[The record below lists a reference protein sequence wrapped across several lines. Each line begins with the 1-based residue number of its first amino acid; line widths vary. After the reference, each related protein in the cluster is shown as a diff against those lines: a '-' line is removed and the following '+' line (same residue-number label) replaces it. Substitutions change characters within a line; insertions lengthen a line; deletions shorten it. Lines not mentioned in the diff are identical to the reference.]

1 MPQALTIDSEIL
13 QDMDLLISSTDHKK
27 VTDGLLSPLQ
37 FRRYL
42 KQAETIR
49 DVARKYLIKAIIQL
63 NYDRD
68 LEKAEQLFAQSIK
81 LDPYCLT
88 AWTHYPSHLSD
99 RGFTKRAYE
108 HFKNAI
114 DVVPTAGTLRNLG
127 TQAIQVRD
135 CENAMRAATM
145 LRKMYSDDQ
154 ANLRFA
160 NEYAEFCD
168 MVDTDTNRL
177 GLDKRR
183 VCDILINAQDFI
195 GTLGYSIVSSSHH
208 FDSFRDEI
216 FVKYRI
222 KDASSSVIAGL
233 NFKIAE
239 FMVENDYDDSGL
251 SLVVVLH

>member
-13 QDMDLLISSTDHKK
+13 QDMDLLISSTVHKK
-27 VTDGLLSPLQ
+27 VTDGLLSPME

-42 KQAETIR
+42 KQAETIH

-68 LEKAEQLFAQSIK
+68 FEKAEQLFAQSIK
-81 LDPYCLT
+81 LDRFSIT
-88 AWTHYPSHLSD
+88 AWTHYPAHLSE
-99 RGFTKRAYE
+99 RGFSKLAYE
-108 HFKNAI
+108 HFKTAI
-114 DVVPTAGTLRNLG
+114 EVVPATGTLRNLG
-127 TQAIQVRD
+127 IQAIQVRD
-135 CENAMRAATM
+135 CEYAMRAATM

-160 NEYAEFCD
+160 NEYVEFCD
-168 MVDTDTNRL
+168 MVDEDTNRL

-195 GTLGYSIVSSSHH
+195 GSLGYRIISSGHH
-208 FDSFRDEI
+208 FDNFRDEI

-222 KDASSSVIAGL
+222 KDASTSVIADL

-239 FMVENDYDDSGL
+239 FMIENDYDDSGL
-251 SLVVVLH
+251 SLVVVSH